1 MAKRDKRDKS
11 ARAKPPVVQAA
22 RPRPWGTLA
31 TVAAIVVFAAGV
43 FGFVYLEYDAGRD
56 QRAALAPYTPSAD
69 NRDPSLQIKG
79 VTTKDTTSRD
89 HVAPDQRVAYETRPP
104 LGGPHDGIW
113 ASCSGTVYDTP
124 VRTENMVHSMEH
136 GAVWIAYDP
145 VAVTGSARKSL
156 IERVE
161 GQDFTM
167 LSPQPGLDSPIS
179 LQSWGHQLR
188 VERADDPRIDQFIQA
203 LKVNQ
208 YTHPE
213 VGATCQAPGAF
224 DPDDPPPFDPTPP
237 GPDAVPV
244 GVTSGRGT
252 DTPGR

>member
-1 MAKRDKRDKS
+1 M
-11 ARAKPPVVQAA
+11 
-22 RPRPWGTLA
+22 
-31 TVAAIVVFAAGV
+31 

-56 QRAALAPYTPSAD
+56 ERAALAPYTPSAD

-79 VTTKDTTSRD
+79 TETKDTSAAN
-89 HVAPDQRVAYETRPP
+89 HVAPDQRVAYETSPP

-113 ASCSGTVYDTP
+113 ADCSGTVYDTP

-136 GAVWIAYDP
+136 SAVWIAYDP
-145 VAVTGSARKSL
+145 AAVTGPALESL
-156 IERVE
+156 TERV
-161 GQDFTM
+161 GQEYTM
-167 LSPQPGLDSPIS
+167 LSPYPGLSSPIS

-213 VGATCQAPGAF
+213 VGATCQVPPDAF
-224 DPDDPPPFDPTPP
+224 DPADPPPFDPTPP

-244 GVTSGRGT
+244 GSGAGRGT
-252 DTPGR
+252 GAPSGG